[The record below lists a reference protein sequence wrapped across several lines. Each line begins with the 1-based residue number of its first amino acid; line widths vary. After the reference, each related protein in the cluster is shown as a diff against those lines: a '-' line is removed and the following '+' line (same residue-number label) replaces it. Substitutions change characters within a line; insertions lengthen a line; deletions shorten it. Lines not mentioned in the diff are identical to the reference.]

1 MCEPVTIGM
10 AIVGAVTAISGQRD
24 QAKMV
29 GEARAAQA
37 RQNKETIKQ
46 FNYRDASLNQQDR
59 NDYEAAQQQLE
70 NNSINALRNRGMIEA
85 AFAESG
91 VEGRSVDRVIREV
104 EGQDARVADSIRAD
118 YTAGRRTIQGQSEQN
133 FLETTGAIAGQA
145 KIKGSSSVSSTL
157 AVINGGLQG
166 YAAGKSISTAGA
178 ANTTGAAAPKI

>member
-1 MCEPVTIGM
+1 MCEPLTIGM
-10 AIVGAVTAISGQRD
+10 AIVGAGTAIFGQRD

-37 RQNKETIKQ
+37 RQNRESIKQ
-46 FNYRDASLNQQDR
+46 FNYRDAQLNQQDR
-59 NDYEAAQQQLE
+59 NEYEAAQQQLE

-118 YTAGRRTIQGQSEQN
+118 YAAGRRTTQGQSEQN
-133 FLETTGAIAGQA
+133 FLETTGAISGQA
-145 KIKGSSSVSSTL
+145 KIRGASSVSSTL
-157 AVINGGLQG
+157 AVINGGVQG
-166 YAAGKSISTAGA
+166 FAMGSSITNAGKSAAAG
-178 ANTTGAAAPKI
+178 NAAPKI